1 MTIEMITEGL
11 RKLLL
16 ENNYKAST
24 IKFYEREWNKIQ
36 NFLMEEYGD
45 TEYQMER
52 GLKYLEKQY
61 SIWDYM

>member
-24 IKFYEREWNKIQ
+24 IKFYTTTILPPLPWATICWAVY
-36 NFLMEEYGD
+36 FSTM
-45 TEYQMER
+45 
-52 GLKYLEKQY
+52 
-61 SIWDYM
+61 